1 MARDW
6 TAIRAAFIAGV
17 SYTEL
22 SNRYGIPRSTI
33 VNRAYKEKW
42 GLERQEKRS
51 RQLTPGQYKLLFDG
65 ESDPIEAVTR
75 QCLRIVNVGLDKV
88 ELGMSCVDPADTT
101 MIRAYCASL
110 KDLQTVAGAFA
121 GMTRK
126 EIAAR
131 IESLEKKQALLAGED
146 GETGVVMIP
155 VVQMVKPAPE
165 GQEDS
170 DSDDE

>member
-6 TAIRAAFIAGV
+6 TAIRASFIGGC
-17 SYTEL
+17 SFTEL
-22 SNRYGIPRSTI
+22 SNKYGIPRSTI
-33 VNRAYKEKW
+33 SNRAYREKW
-42 GLERQEKRS
+42 GVERAEKRT
-51 RQLTPGQYKLLFDG
+51 RALPPDQYKMLFDG

-88 ELGMSCVDPADTT
+88 ELGMSCVDPSDTT

-131 IESLEKKQALLAGED
+131 IESLEKRQALLAGEEGD
-146 GETGVVMIP
+146 TGVVMIP
-155 VVQMVKPAPE
+155 VVQMVKPTGEETPTE
-165 GQEDS
+165 NE
-170 DSDDE
+170 